1 MPVILATDIT
11 VVIDQ
16 RTIHGRKKRVEGTL
30 EFGNGV
36 DTMPPDGLPMP
47 DISAFGFIRNIDEFR
62 LYQRDGSTP
71 LLMAYQEVDNKIVF
85 IEPETE
91 ESNAS
96 GTLQSGSAG
105 AIETPLK
112 TTVNFVAIGW

>member
-1 MPVILATDIT
+1 MPVILQSDIT
-11 VVIDQ
+11 VTINQ
-16 RTIHGRKKRVEGTL
+16 RTVHGRKKRVEGTL

-47 DISAFGFIRNIDEFR
+47 ELSAFGFLRIMDEFR

-71 LLMAYQEVDNKIVF
+71 LKIAYQEVDNKIVF
-85 IEPETE
+85 AE
-91 ESNAS
+91 EEVDTLLDGTIQFGTAS
-96 GTLQSGSAG
+96 

-112 TTVNFVAIGW
+112 MTVNFVAIGS